1 MPTGGSVSAGVLAM
15 VLVGAFGAAVAGL
28 VVSSLVSS
36 EAVTALIAA
45 LVAGVLALIVGP
57 LILGNEARLSPSSP
71 AGLWNLLIA
80 SLIGAL
86 AGHELAVDIRN
97 PLASTLI
104 GAASGVIAGI
114 LIAGSLVTVIW
125 ARNHPYNG

>member
-15 VLVGAFGAAVAGL
+15 VLVGAFGGAVAGL

-36 EAVTALIAA
+36 EALTALIAA
-45 LVAGVLALIVGP
+45 FVAGVLALIVGP
-57 LILGNEARLSPSSP
+57 FILGNQARLSLSAP

-86 AGHELAVDIRN
+86 AGHELAVDIRS
-97 PLASTLI
+97 PPVSTLI
-104 GAASGVIAGI
+104 GAASGVIAAI
-114 LIAGSLVTVIW
+114 LIAGSLVTVVW
-125 ARNHPYNG
+125 ARNQPRNG